1 MFFIN
6 MAIINPIPHYRKDI
20 DGLRAIAVLAVV
32 FFHAFPSVVRGGFIG
47 VDIFFVISGFLIST
61 ILLEGLARD
70 TFSLTHFY
78 RRRIVRIFPA
88 LLLVLVSC
96 LILGWF
102 ILLTDEYA
110 QLGKHIAGGAGF
122 LSNYLFWNE
131 AGYFDQDA
139 ETKPLLHLWSLG
151 IEEQFYIL
159 WPALLW
165 LTYKSRLSFALLIL
179 LTGIT
184 SFFWG
189 LQTLGVDPSGAFYLP
204 QNRFWEL
211 LVGTGLAYVL
221 LLTRTPHVS
230 QASWLDTKLQN
241 YLNRCL
247 RYLNSPGWK
256 NGYSVLGMSLLAFG
270 IYRISKDSHFPGTWV
285 LLPVF
290 GATLLILAGPNA
302 WLNCKVLGHRYLV
315 WCGLI
320 SFPLY
325 LWHWPLLAFARIT
338 QGEEPS
344 GWIRISIVL
353 LSIILAWLTYWLI
366 EKPIRFGSYAH
377 SKLVLPTLIVL
388 MTAIGLAGYWDY
400 REGGEVWNKRPDLIV
415 NVGSTKVSDLVKKLS
430 SQYYSCR
437 NHLLIQAAS
446 DFGSAGEGIK
456 RCYQSQANIPV
467 QIAILGDSFAE
478 HLFIGMAQHTQD
490 KNIMY
495 FALGGIPFL
504 GSNVAEKDGTSSR
517 FDSVIEII
525 GSESSIKIILLS
537 ANWVNKFE
545 SQYRGNV
552 MLFEQQLI
560 KTVQF
565 LNQKGKT
572 VYLIESVPNFSF
584 DVNKC
589 KYSRP
594 IFSNRC
600 EENARRYL
608 FQARNYLDAID
619 DVQKKTPLKIINLSD
634 LFYSDEKFRMAING
648 NLLFQDRF
656 HLNETGSMLA
666 GLRISEIILNNK
678 K

>member
-1 MFFIN
+1 

-400 REGGEVWNKRPDLIV
+400 REGGEVFKLSLPNEVRVLNEYSAFDGKAEERLWNSSCFNSTLQEGFEFFTRNHCDKAQFDARPWIFLVGDSHSAYLSRSLRPYLAERKLNLQQYSVAGCMPLILSNSQSSRCNSINFNVISQINLYKPKTIILFAHYSYYENTFAHSVKDSYINLLRNDLTKLKAMGVQDILIIGQMPIWKESLSHLLLRRYYRKKLPLPERSLEDIDLRSLKIDSVFADNNFPKGISYLSLQDLLCNEGGCLIRLDDRYENDLIV
-415 NVGSTKVSDLVKKLS
+415 
-430 SQYYSCR
+430 
-437 NHLLIQAAS
+437 
-446 DFGSAGEGIK
+446 
-456 RCYQSQANIPV
+456 
-467 QIAILGDSFAE
+467 
-478 HLFIGMAQHTQD
+478 
-490 KNIMY
+490 
-495 FALGGIPFL
+495 
-504 GSNVAEKDGTSSR
+504 
-517 FDSVIEII
+517 FDSGHLTTQGAKFVIDQ
-525 GSESSIKIILLS
+525 LLS
-537 ANWVNKFE
+537 NK
-545 SQYRGNV
+545 
-552 MLFEQQLI
+552 I
-560 KTVQF
+560 
-565 LNQKGKT
+565 
-572 VYLIESVPNFSF
+572 
-584 DVNKC
+584 NK
-589 KYSRP
+589 
-594 IFSNRC
+594 
-600 EENARRYL
+600 
-608 FQARNYLDAID
+608 
-619 DVQKKTPLKIINLSD
+619 
-634 LFYSDEKFRMAING
+634 
-648 NLLFQDRF
+648 
-656 HLNETGSMLA
+656 
-666 GLRISEIILNNK
+666 
-678 K
+678 